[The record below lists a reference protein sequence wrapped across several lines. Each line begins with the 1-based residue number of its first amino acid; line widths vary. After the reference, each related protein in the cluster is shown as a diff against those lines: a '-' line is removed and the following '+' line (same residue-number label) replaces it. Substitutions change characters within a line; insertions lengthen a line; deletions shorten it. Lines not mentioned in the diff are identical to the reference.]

1 MDYLEI
7 KAPAKINFGLYV
19 IRKREDNYHDI
30 ETIFYP
36 LNDLYDTLFIT
47 KSDHFSFKCS
57 KGNLQDGNLVVK
69 AKDIL
74 ENISGKKITAEVF
87 LEKVIPTGA
96 GLGGGSSDAATA
108 LVSFNEMFGLHLDS
122 KTLSKAAL
130 DLGSDVPFFLK
141 AKPSFGELR
150 GEKLTQLNF
159 EIDYHILIVNP
170 GIHVSTKEAYS
181 QIKPSPA
188 KFNLKKFNNRSL
200 LEFKKLKEIV
210 LNDFEEAVFRIHP
223 EIKEIKEDFFSCGA
237 EFALMSGSGS
247 TVYGLFKDLSK
258 AQAAQSKFAEK
269 YFTFINEYQR

>member
-7 KAPAKINFGLYV
+7 NAPAKINFGLYV

-36 LNDLYDTLFIT
+36 LDDLYDTLYIK

-57 KGNLQDGNLVVK
+57 DGSLQDGNLVVK

-74 ENISGKKITAEVF
+74 ENTTGKKITAEVF

-96 GLGGGSSDAATA
+96 GLGGGSSDAAAA
-108 LVSFNEMFGLHLDS
+108 LVSFNEMFGLHLDP
-122 KTLSKAAL
+122 KTLNGIAL
-130 DLGSDVPFFLK
+130 QLGSDVPFFLK

-159 EIDYHILIVNP
+159 LIDFHLLIVNP

-181 QIKPSPA
+181 KIKPEPA
-188 KFNLKKFNNRSL
+188 KFSLKKFNNRSI

-210 LNDFEEAVFRIHP
+210 LNDFENVVFNMHP
-223 EIKEIKEDFFSCGA
+223 EIKKIKDGLYDNGA
-237 EFALMSGSGS
+237 FFALMSGSGS
-247 TVYGLFKDLSK
+247 TVYGIFKDLEK
-258 AQAAQSKFAEK
+258 ARAAQGSFPE
-269 YFTFINEYQR
+269 YFTFLNEYQR